1 MMYFNSEE
9 YGGKLNII
17 YLVSSSSTT
26 REKRPL
32 FVFKSGATYEG
43 EWIGNKRDG

>member
-1 MMYFNSEE
+1 MEVIETLINLVNST
-9 YGGKLNII
+9 
-17 YLVSSSSTT
+17 STT
-26 REKRPL
+26 REIRPL